1 MTPAYVS
8 HGLFRA
14 TPRRGIKAG
23 GSCVMPHDMKALFM
37 LACAAGVA
45 AFLGGCA
52 KASVGNVEEVEA
64 GTYSVGVSR
73 TSGIATDANKTLSAA
88 VDKAGEFCH
97 AKGQKFLLKSAVG
110 NSVVFRCV
118 ATAPTPE

>member
-1 MTPAYVS
+1 
-8 HGLFRA
+8 
-14 TPRRGIKAG
+14 
-23 GSCVMPHDMKALFM
+23 MPHHMRTLFM
-37 LACAAGVA
+37 LACAPGVA
-45 AFLGGCA
+45 AFVGGCA
-52 KASVGNVEEVEA
+52 KASVGNVQELEA
-64 GTYSVGVSR
+64 GTYSIGVSR

-110 NSVVFRCV
+110 STVVFRCV

>member
-1 MTPAYVS
+1 
-8 HGLFRA
+8 
-14 TPRRGIKAG
+14 
-23 GSCVMPHDMKALFM
+23 M
-37 LACAAGVA
+37 LACPAGAA

-52 KASVGNVEEVEA
+52 KASVGNVQEVEA

-73 TSGIATDANKTLSAA
+73 TSGIATDANKTLSAV

-118 ATAPTPE
+118 ATAPSPD

>member
-1 MTPAYVS
+1 
-8 HGLFRA
+8 
-14 TPRRGIKAG
+14 
-23 GSCVMPHDMKALFM
+23 M

-45 AFLGGCA
+45 AFVGGCG
-52 KASVGNVEEVEA
+52 KTTIGKVQELDA
-64 GTYSVGVSR
+64 GTYSIGISR
-73 TSGIATDANKTLSAA
+73 ASGIATDMNKALSTA

-118 ATAPTPE
+118 STGPSPE

>member
-1 MTPAYVS
+1 
-8 HGLFRA
+8 
-14 TPRRGIKAG
+14 
-23 GSCVMPHDMKALFM
+23 M
-37 LACAAGVA
+37 LACAAGAA

-52 KASVGNVEEVEA
+52 KASVGNVQEVEA

-73 TSGIATDANKTLSAA
+73 TSGLATDANKALSAA

>member
-1 MTPAYVS
+1 
-8 HGLFRA
+8 
-14 TPRRGIKAG
+14 
-23 GSCVMPHDMKALFM
+23 MPHDTRTLFT
-37 LACAAGVA
+37 LACAAGAA

-52 KASVGNVEEVEA
+52 KASVGNVQEVEA

-73 TSGIATDANKTLSAA
+73 TSAIATDANKTLSAA
-88 VDKAGEFCH
+88 VDKAGAFCH

>member
-1 MTPAYVS
+1 MRT
-8 HGLFRA
+8 
-14 TPRRGIKAG
+14 
-23 GSCVMPHDMKALFM
+23 LFM

-45 AFLGGCA
+45 AFVGGCA
-52 KASVGNVEEVEA
+52 KASIGNVQEVEA
-64 GTYSVGVSR
+64 GTYSIGVSR

-110 NSVVFRCV
+110 STVVFRCV
-118 ATAPTPE
+118 ATAPSPG

>member
-1 MTPAYVS
+1 
-8 HGLFRA
+8 
-14 TPRRGIKAG
+14 
-23 GSCVMPHDMKALFM
+23 M
-37 LACAAGVA
+37 LACAAGAA

-52 KASVGNVEEVEA
+52 KASVGNVQEVEA

-73 TSGIATDANKTLSAA
+73 TSGLATDANKALSAA

-118 ATAPTPE
+118 ATAPSPE

>member
-1 MTPAYVS
+1 M
-8 HGLFRA
+8 
-14 TPRRGIKAG
+14 RR
-23 GSCVMPHDMKALFM
+23 LFM
-37 LACAAGVA
+37 LACAAGAA

-52 KASVGNVEEVEA
+52 KASVGNVQEVEA

-73 TSGIATDANKTLSAA
+73 TSGLATDANKALSAA

>member
-1 MTPAYVS
+1 M
-8 HGLFRA
+8 
-14 TPRRGIKAG
+14 RR
-23 GSCVMPHDMKALFM
+23 LFM
-37 LACAAGVA
+37 LACAAGAA

-52 KASVGNVEEVEA
+52 KASVGNVQEVEA

-73 TSGIATDANKTLSAA
+73 TSGLATDANKALSAA

-118 ATAPTPE
+118 ATAPSPE

>member
-1 MTPAYVS
+1 MPYNM
-8 HGLFRA
+8 
-14 TPRRGIKAG
+14 RR
-23 GSCVMPHDMKALFM
+23 LFM
-37 LACAAGVA
+37 LACAAGAA

-52 KASVGNVEEVEA
+52 KASVGNVQEVEA

>member
-1 MTPAYVS
+1 
-8 HGLFRA
+8 
-14 TPRRGIKAG
+14 
-23 GSCVMPHDMKALFM
+23 M
-37 LACAAGVA
+37 LACAAGAA

-52 KASVGNVEEVEA
+52 KASVGNVQEVEA

-73 TSGIATDANKTLSAA
+73 TSGIATDANKALSAA

>member
-1 MTPAYVS
+1 M
-8 HGLFRA
+8 
-14 TPRRGIKAG
+14 RR
-23 GSCVMPHDMKALFM
+23 LFM
-37 LACAAGVA
+37 LACAAGAA

-52 KASVGNVEEVEA
+52 KASVGNVQEVEA

>member
-1 MTPAYVS
+1 M
-8 HGLFRA
+8 
-14 TPRRGIKAG
+14 RRL
-23 GSCVMPHDMKALFM
+23 CV
-37 LACAAGVA
+37 LACAAGAA

-52 KASVGNVEEVEA
+52 KASVGNVQEVEA

>member
-1 MTPAYVS
+1 M
-8 HGLFRA
+8 
-14 TPRRGIKAG
+14 RR
-23 GSCVMPHDMKALFM
+23 LFM

-45 AFLGGCA
+45 ASLGGCA
-52 KASVGNVEEVEA
+52 KASVGNVQEVEA

-73 TSGIATDANKTLSAA
+73 TSGLATDANKALSAA

-110 NSVVFRCV
+110 STVVFRCV
-118 ATAPTPE
+118 ATAPSPE

>member
-1 MTPAYVS
+1 
-8 HGLFRA
+8 
-14 TPRRGIKAG
+14 
-23 GSCVMPHDMKALFM
+23 M
-37 LACAAGVA
+37 LACAAGAA

-52 KASVGNVEEVEA
+52 KASVGNVQEVEA

-88 VDKAGEFCH
+88 VDKAGAFCH

>member
-1 MTPAYVS
+1 
-8 HGLFRA
+8 
-14 TPRRGIKAG
+14 
-23 GSCVMPHDMKALFM
+23 MPHDTRTLFT
-37 LACAAGVA
+37 LACAAGAA

-52 KASVGNVEEVEA
+52 KASVGNVQEVEA

-88 VDKAGEFCH
+88 VDKAGAFCH

-110 NSVVFRCV
+110 STVVFRCV

>member
-1 MTPAYVS
+1 
-8 HGLFRA
+8 
-14 TPRRGIKAG
+14 
-23 GSCVMPHDMKALFM
+23 MPHDMKALFM

-52 KASVGNVEEVEA
+52 KASVGNVQEVEA

-97 AKGQKFLLKSAVG
+97 AKGQKFLLKSTVG

-118 ATAPTPE
+118 ATAPSPE

>member
-1 MTPAYVS
+1 MPYNM
-8 HGLFRA
+8 
-14 TPRRGIKAG
+14 RR
-23 GSCVMPHDMKALFM
+23 LFM
-37 LACAAGVA
+37 LACAAGAA

-52 KASVGNVEEVEA
+52 KASVGNVQEVEA

-73 TSGIATDANKTLSAA
+73 TSGLATDANKALSAA